1 MGLLVNRISGI
12 SPWEVKAQWMI
23 VSSSKFGFQKISES
37 LDWVCKLNE
46 FGQMIGFDVYSGA
59 NQLWTPT
66 LGGYLEL
73 K

>member
-1 MGLLVNRISGI
+1 MGLLVNMISCVSVQEIKTQGMIASSRKFGSYKISGI
-12 SPWEVKAQWMI
+12 
-23 VSSSKFGFQKISES
+23 

-46 FGQMIGFDVYSGA
+46 FGQMICFDVYSGD

-66 LGGYLEL
+66 LGGYLKL